1 MATPMIVQG
10 RVITGTD
17 VELIEEL
24 LAANPSWG
32 RTRLSEEL
40 CKLWGWR
47 TDKGRLRDMAC
58 RTLLLKLER
67 GGCIQLPARRRRSTN
82 GFRNRCPLWV
92 SHSTD
97 VISCR
102 LGGLMP
108 LEVVEVSARADELAL
123 FKCLLSEYH
132 YLGHRNTVGENMK
145 YLVRDGGG
153 RALACVLF
161 GAAAW
166 KTAPRDAFIGWD
178 ARSREANLGGV
189 ANNTRFLIL
198 PWVQVAHLASHVLSR
213 VIRRV
218 RSDWMEK
225 YGHAVHLLETFVD
238 RSRFHGTC
246 YQAANWICVGQTQG
260 RTRNDRD
267 RSIRVGP
274 KAIYVYPLTRHF
286 RRELCHVH
294 A

>member
-1 MATPMIVQG
+1 MVIQG

-24 LAANPSWG
+24 LASNPAWG

-47 TDKGRLRDMAC
+47 THKGRLKDMAC

-82 GFRNRCPLWV
+82 GFRNRRPQWAP
-92 SHSTD
+92 HSTE
-97 VISCR
+97 VLSCR
-102 LGGLMP
+102 LRDLRP
-108 LEVVEVSARADELAL
+108 LEVVEVSARAHERAL

-145 YLVRDGGG
+145 YLVRDAGG

-178 ARSREANLGGV
+178 AHAREANLGRV
-189 ANNTRFLIL
+189 TNNTRFLIL
-198 PWVQVAHLASHVLSR
+198 PWVEVPHLASHVLSR

-218 RSDWMEK
+218 RSDWMAK

-246 YQAANWICVGQTQG
+246 YQAGNWVCVGQTQG